1 MPIKLFPTETR
12 EPNEIISIQKCQN
25 EEYLAVI
32 SGKNLIAGEQKANQ
46 LFIFTKHNKPDESDP
61 DGAGTVVK
69 FEQLNRI
76 VLRDIPIFNK
86 VSMDFHFRLK
96 EGTTRDEVMF
106 AKIDQIFSLNFLD
119 GTVTTLH
126 RFQTQLTRQPQFFNT
141 NDTQDILVVA
151 SPDDG
156 IYVNVAQNIEVDIDD
171 EYNIGC
177 IKEIIFD
184 QEDRV
189 FYILCNKYQEKLG
202 FFVLRMRE
210 DDPNRSKFLIKIKN
224 KLDIGDCNISVL
236 RKRGEDGVKEL
247 IIGYKTIFINTYSVM
262 CMDIS
267 TDSE

>member
-1 MPIKLFPTETR
+1 
-12 EPNEIISIQKCQN
+12 
-25 EEYLAVI
+25 
-32 SGKNLIAGEQKANQ
+32 
-46 LFIFTKHNKPDESDP
+46 
-61 DGAGTVVK
+61 
-69 FEQLNRI
+69 
-76 VLRDIPIFNK
+76 
-86 VSMDFHFRLK
+86 
-96 EGTTRDEVMF
+96 
-106 AKIDQIFSLNFLD
+106 
-119 GTVTTLH
+119 
-126 RFQTQLTRQPQFFNT
+126 
-141 NDTQDILVVA
+141 VVA

-156 IYVNVAQNIEVDIDD
+156 IYVNVARNTEVDIDD

-236 RKRGEDGVKEL
+236 RKKGRDGVKEL